1 VDDDI
6 TLADAYAV
14 ETPDDNR
21 RLYARWADTYDT
33 QFAGT
38 HAYELPDAVA
48 AVYCDAG
55 GATDGVLD
63 VGCGTGLVGVAL
75 ARRGVTGITGIDIS
89 PEMLARAAE
98 KTTGD
103 GAAVY
108 AAVAEA
114 DLTDRIEVDDDTFAG
129 AVSAGTFTHGH
140 VGPGALDE
148 VLRVCRPGAVLAL
161 SVNAELFD
169 HEAGFGDWMAAAVE
183 DGRITAART
192 ERVPV
197 YSGDA
202 LGAVGEHG
210 VATDNA
216 YGMVLVF
223 TKR

>member
-1 VDDDI
+1 MDEDV
-6 TLADAYAV
+6 TLSDAYAV
-14 ETPDDNR
+14 KTPDDNR

-48 AVYCDAG
+48 AVYCAAV

-89 PEMLARAAE
+89 PEMLARAAG

-103 GAAVY
+103 GVAVY
-108 AAVAEA
+108 ADVAEA
-114 DLTDRIEVDDDTFAG
+114 DLTDRIDADDSTFAG

-161 SVNAELFD
+161 CVNAELFD
-169 HEAGFGDWMAAAVE
+169 HDAGFGDWLAAAAE
-183 DGRITAART
+183 DGRIADAST
-192 ERVPV
+192 ERVAV

-210 VATDNA
+210 VATNNA
-216 YGMVLVF
+216 YGMVMVF